1 MFSKFYKL
9 LIGILGVCI
18 FFGGCKFCKTT
29 GPMIPSIDLNT
40 LLSAP
45 EEVQISNQ
53 TFFLE
58 TSLWRD
64 FQPVCPPDGEPLI
77 ALIWVVTKDSSEFP
91 SSITANRLWVI
102 KDKKWVWET
111 NFSNEQ
117 TIPWPYKLEKVARNG
132 PKWGPGIYVDVV
144 VMIVDKNDNKKYLL
158 RASDQY
164 IYRTE

>member
-1 MFSKFYKL
+1 MLQKIYKL
-9 LIGILGVCI
+9 LLGLLVVSLLI
-18 FFGGCKFCKTT
+18 WSCKSSKIT
-29 GPMIPSIDLNT
+29 GPTIPSIDLNT

-58 TSLWRD
+58 TFLWRD
-64 FQPVCPPDGEPLI
+64 FQPQCPPDGEPLI
-77 ALIWVVTKDSSEFP
+77 ALIWIIVKDSLDLP
-91 SSITANRLWVI
+91 SSLDANRLWVI

-144 VMIVDKNDNKKYLL
+144 VMVIDKNDNKKYLL
-158 RASDQY
+158 RASNQY

>member
-1 MFSKFYKL
+1 MLQKIYKL
-9 LIGILGVCI
+9 LLGLLVVYLLI
-18 FFGGCKFCKTT
+18 WSCKSSKIT
-29 GPMIPSIDLNT
+29 GPTIPSVDLNT

-45 EEVQISNQ
+45 EQIQISEKIY
-53 TFFLE
+53 FLE
-58 TSLWRD
+58 TFLWRD
-64 FQPVCPPDGEPLI
+64 FQPQCPPDGEPLI
-77 ALIWVVTKDSSEFP
+77 ASIWIIVKDSLDLP
-91 SSITANRLWVI
+91 SSLDANRLWVI

-144 VMIVDKNDNKKYLL
+144 VMVIDKNDNKKYLL
-158 RASDQY
+158 RASNQY

>member
-1 MFSKFYKL
+1 MPRKFHKMFLGFIVLSLFICSCKSSKT
-9 LIGILGVCI
+9 IGPV
-18 FFGGCKFCKTT
+18 
-29 GPMIPSIDLNT
+29 IPSIYST
-40 LLSAP
+40 YLLSAP
-45 EEVQISNQ
+45 EEIQIANK
-53 TFFLE
+53 TLFLE

-111 NFSNEQ
+111 EFSNEQ

-144 VMIVDKNDNKKYLL
+144 VGIIDENNNKKYLL
-158 RASDQY
+158 KVTNQY
-164 IYRTE
+164 IFRTD